1 MTAGNN
7 NRALLTALLR
17 NGGRW
22 RGAPVRPSAL
32 TGEGNVH
39 VDAGLTDEPDDVES
53 SVGED
58 RSVGLIQVV
67 V

>member
-1 MTAGNN
+1 M
-7 NRALLTALLR
+7 
-17 NGGRW
+17 
-22 RGAPVRPSAL
+22 L

-39 VDAGLTDEPDDVES
+39 DSAGLTDEPDDIES

-58 RSVGLIQVV
+58 RSVGLVQVV